1 MLLGH
6 RPHTDFHYNFGPSM
20 LDAAILLFRLGS
32 GAISIDTAYCPNL
45 MATWTIGAFLPYYVV
60 NHLGGE
66 FKKTSVPVHLLAL
79 LQSDDD
85 GVSVHAGPLPA
96 AAGVSTCRPPVGVL

>member
-1 MLLGH
+1 MLLGQ

-20 LDAAILLFRLGS
+20 LDAAILLFLLGS
-32 GAISIDTAYCPNL
+32 GAISIDTAYCPTL
-45 MATWTIGAFLPYYVV
+45 MATWTIGALLPYYVV

-66 FKKTSVPVHLLAL
+66 FKKDHGVPVHLLAL

-85 GVSVHAGPLPA
+85 GVSVHARPLPA
-96 AAGVSTCRPPVGVL
+96 AAGGSTCRSP